1 MSDATL
7 PSLPADAIGTVSTG
21 RELGW
26 QRWRDRW
33 GVPLFLACLPML
45 LLILSGELAA
55 GLQELGSANR
65 AWHRPAEPSLTGRL
79 LEVSRDLQPRV
90 APGMQPHELP
100 TLERKFRPL
109 LRPTETTQAALAML
123 AYLVVSVFG
132 LRMALRDCYPQTWM
146 GLTRSEQDEFEV
158 LAASSE
164 AVEVLRTRVAAMPR
178 ELVVQDLVQARAI
191 ARLTARQA
199 SWPARWTSQ
208 RPSQPH
214 MAAKPASLATGLG
227 HGARPA
233 RRPAR

>member
-7 PSLPADAIGTVSTG
+7 PMLPADAIGTVRTG

-45 LLILSGELAA
+45 LLILSGELAT

-65 AWHRPAEPSLTGRL
+65 AWHRPADPSLSGPL
-79 LEVSRDLQPRV
+79 LEVSADPQPRV
-90 APGMQPHELP
+90 GPGMQPDELP

-109 LRPTETTQAALAML
+109 MRPIETTQAALAML

-132 LRMALRDCYPQTWM
+132 LRVALRDCYPQTWM
-146 GLTRSEQDEFEV
+146 GLTRSERDEFEV

-164 AVEVLRTRVAAMPR
+164 AVEVLRTKVAAMPR
-178 ELVVQDLVQARAI
+178 ELVVQDLVQARVI

-199 SWPARWTSQ
+199 SSPVL

-214 MAAKPASLATGLG
+214 MAAKPASLASGLG

-233 RRPAR
+233 RRAAP